1 MSNSIWTRTVAFY
14 LMFNL
19 SASGGKTG
27 NILLLGIGIFV
38 AYIYVMF
45 IDPMFVYDQVDDSNT
60 EDSDDE

>member
-1 MSNSIWTRTVAFY
+1 MNKSLLFRTAAFY
-14 LMFNL
+14 FMFNL